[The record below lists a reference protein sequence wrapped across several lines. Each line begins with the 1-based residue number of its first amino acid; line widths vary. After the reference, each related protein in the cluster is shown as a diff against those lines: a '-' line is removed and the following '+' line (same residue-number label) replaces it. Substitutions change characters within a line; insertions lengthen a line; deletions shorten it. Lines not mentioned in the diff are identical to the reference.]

1 MQEAAGRAQHR
12 RHFRFPL
19 RLALCSAPG
28 GAGAGSA
35 GSGARSCLLI
45 SNRLLLLCSSAALKT
60 QHGLHRDQLARL
72 RRQRRRWYS
81 LGSPIVP
88 LSPPPCPQNEMG
100 GEAAT
105 RTRCSAARWFRSL
118 VLALSKC
125 LVAAAPKIRPVV
137 SMAPAGCVAGPADCK
152 VLDWLPDFLRR
163 ERSNGR
169 VAMQTQLDLQLN
181 LPMLQMVVG
190 VREHFRSRPG
200 RCFQATTWA
209 SKCISLLSVGVSS

>member
-1 MQEAAGRAQHR
+1 MR
-12 RHFRFPL
+12 
-19 RLALCSAPG
+19 
-28 GAGAGSA
+28 
-35 GSGARSCLLI
+35 
-45 SNRLLLLCSSAALKT
+45 
-60 QHGLHRDQLARL
+60 
-72 RRQRRRWYS
+72 
-81 LGSPIVP
+81 
-88 LSPPPCPQNEMG
+88 

-105 RTRCSAARWFRSL
+105 PTRCSAARWFRSL

-137 SMAPAGCVAGPADCK
+137 SIAPAGCVAGPADCK
-152 VLDWLPDFLRR
+152 MLDWLPHFLRR

-169 VAMQTQLDLQLN
+169 VGMQTQLDLQLN

-200 RCFQATTWA
+200 GCFQATKWA

>member
-1 MQEAAGRAQHR
+1 MR
-12 RHFRFPL
+12 
-19 RLALCSAPG
+19 
-28 GAGAGSA
+28 
-35 GSGARSCLLI
+35 
-45 SNRLLLLCSSAALKT
+45 
-60 QHGLHRDQLARL
+60 
-72 RRQRRRWYS
+72 
-81 LGSPIVP
+81 
-88 LSPPPCPQNEMG
+88 

-118 VLALSKC
+118 VLALSKAC

-137 SMAPAGCVAGPADCK
+137 SIAPAGCVAGPADCK
-152 VLDWLPDFLRR
+152 MLDWLPHFLRR

-190 VREHFRSRPG
+190 VREHLRSRPG
-200 RCFQATTWA
+200 GCFQATKCA

>member
-1 MQEAAGRAQHR
+1 M
-12 RHFRFPL
+12 L
-19 RLALCSAPG
+19 N
-28 GAGAGSA
+28 
-35 GSGARSCLLI
+35 I
-45 SNRLLLLCSSAALKT
+45 
-60 QHGLHRDQLARL
+60 
-72 RRQRRRWYS
+72 
-81 LGSPIVP
+81 
-88 LSPPPCPQNEMG
+88 
-100 GEAAT
+100 
-105 RTRCSAARWFRSL
+105 RTARSL

-137 SMAPAGCVAGPADCK
+137 SIAPAGCVAGPADCK
-152 VLDWLPDFLRR
+152 VLDWLPHFLRR

-200 RCFQATTWA
+200 GCFQATKWA

>member
-1 MQEAAGRAQHR
+1 MRKKAAAV
-12 RHFRFPL
+12 
-19 RLALCSAPG
+19 AAAP
-28 GAGAGSA
+28 
-35 GSGARSCLLI
+35 
-45 SNRLLLLCSSAALKT
+45 SSAALKT

-72 RRQRRRWYS
+72 RLQRRRWNS

-88 LSPPPCPQNEMG
+88 LSPPPCPHKQMR

-137 SMAPAGCVAGPADCK
+137 SIAPAGCVAGPADCK
-152 VLDWLPDFLRR
+152 MLDWLPHFLRR

-169 VAMQTQLDLQLN
+169 VAMQMQLDWQESLPLRAPRLLPCVVTLGLASNTPRRRPLN
-181 LPMLQMVVG
+181 SFFLG
-190 VREHFRSRPG
+190 DSR
-200 RCFQATTWA
+200 
-209 SKCISLLSVGVSS
+209 L